1 MRQLR
6 FVTST
11 LLMLML
17 AGAAPV
23 WSQAYPNKPIRL
35 VIPYPPGGVD
45 VIVRIAQAQAEKE
58 LGQPLVVDYR
68 PGAGGQ
74 IGQEYTA
81 RSAADGYTLLA
92 TVTNPWI
99 NLPLLRKS
107 TPYDPIKDF
116 TPITM
121 LVEGGNLLVSV
132 PSFGPNNLREL
143 LAYAKSNPGKVSYAT
158 SGIGGAQ
165 HLDAENISRMTG
177 LPLLHVPFQGFGP
190 MIPALLSGQVS
201 VGFIN
206 LNAVSGMVK
215 AGKLKVLG
223 SIDKTR
229 PAALPGDVQM
239 MGDVVP
245 GFIGMPA
252 WVAIAGP
259 AGLPRPVVNRVNE
272 AFIKALNA
280 PEVRAR
286 NLADGFDIIAAG
298 PDEFAV
304 RLKTGFEQLRSA
316 IQAAG
321 IPPLD

>member
-1 MRQLR
+1 MKNHKC
-6 FVTST
+6 VTFA

-17 AGAAPV
+17 AGIAPA
-23 WSQAYPNKPIRL
+23 WSQPYPNKPIRL

-45 VIVRIAQAQAEKE
+45 VIMRIVQQQAEKE
-58 LGQPLVVDYR
+58 LGQSLVVDYR

-74 IGQEYTA
+74 IGQDYAA
-81 RSAADGYTLLA
+81 RSAPDGYTLLA

-99 NLPLLRKS
+99 NLPILRKS
-107 TPYDPIKDF
+107 TPYDPLKDF
-116 TPITM
+116 TPIT
-121 LVEGGNLLVSV
+121 LLLEGGNLIVSA
-132 PSFGPNNLREL
+132 PSFGPSNLREL
-143 LAYAKSNPGKVSYAT
+143 LAYAKANPGRVSYAT

-165 HLDAENISRMTG
+165 HLDAENISRLAG
-177 LPLLHVPFQGFGP
+177 VPLLHVPFQGFGP
-190 MIPALLSGQVS
+190 MIAPLLSGQVS
-201 VGFIN
+201 IGFIN

-215 AGKLKVLG
+215 AGKLKILG
-223 SIDKTR
+223 VVDKTR
-229 PAALPGDVQM
+229 PAVLSGDVQM
-239 MGDVVP
+239 MAEVLP
-245 GFIGMPA
+245 GFVVMPV

-259 AGLPRPVVNRVNE
+259 AGLPRPIVNRVND

-286 NLADGFDIIAAG
+286 YRADGFEIIAAG

-304 RLKTGFEQLRSA
+304 KLKSDFERIRSA